1 MTILGRY
8 PECSLGML
16 LRLSVGIHEQ
26 LTLTRECFMAKLGEY
41 EFPEI
46 GLSESIEL
54 GKKIVREF
62 AGEVS
67 RQGLARS
74 LDMSQRG
81 GAFSAR
87 LNALRLWGVGA
98 GRSRVRVTQD
108 GIRAV
113 TPLSAPEGHRARM
126 TLARNVL
133 LFVDVAIRL
142 GDEPYGIERLGVLLE
157 ELSGAGRVNVA
168 RRLTM
173 IDRIFT
179 EVRSYISLVD
189 SNNSTEQPQITS
201 SISTYSKKM
210 STSGFDYP
218 DGLKRFGDY
227 TEKNRDNQ
235 SSSDKIELRLADGNL
250 SLPET
255 VSNLDFA
262 LAVLRARRQLVAAE
276 ELKHGG
282 STPVAPQD
290 FSSS

>member
-1 MTILGRY
+1 MATLGKY
-8 PECSLGML
+8 
-16 LRLSVGIHEQ
+16 Q
-26 LTLTRECFMAKLGEY
+26 
-41 EFPEI
+41 FPEI

-87 LNALRLWGVGA
+87 LNALRLWGVGT

-108 GIRAV
+108 GLSAV
-113 TPLSAPEGHRARM
+113 APLSANEGHRARM

-133 LFVDVAIRL
+133 LFVEVSNRL

-179 EVRSYISLVD
+179 EARPYLSLD
-189 SNNSTEQPQITS
+189 NSGYSAEESQAVS
-201 SISTYSKKM
+201 SISANHSDESDPLEDQENLRYTDN
-210 STSGFDYP
+210 STVIQGRRDTGAHSQRIELALP
-218 DGLKRFGDY
+218 DG
-227 TEKNRDNQ
+227 N
-235 SSSDKIELRLADGNL
+235 I

-255 VSNLDFA
+255 VGNIDAA
-262 LAVLRARRQLVAAE
+262 LAVLWARRQLVVAE
-276 ELKHGG
+276 ELKDGR
-282 STPVAPQD
+282 SIPTPPRD
-290 FSSS
+290 FSSPPV

>member
-1 MTILGRY
+1 MATLGKY
-8 PECSLGML
+8 
-16 LRLSVGIHEQ
+16 Q
-26 LTLTRECFMAKLGEY
+26 
-41 EFPEI
+41 FPEI

-87 LNALRLWGVGA
+87 LNALRLWGVGT

-108 GIRAV
+108 GLSAV
-113 TPLSAPEGHRARM
+113 APLSANEGHRARM

-133 LFVDVAIRL
+133 LFVEVSNRL

-179 EVRSYISLVD
+179 EARPYLSLD
-189 SNNSTEQPQITS
+189 NSGYSAEESQAVS
-201 SISTYSKKM
+201 SISSNHSDESDPLEDRENLRYTDN
-210 STSGFDYP
+210 STVIEGRRDTGVHSQRIELVLP
-218 DGLKRFGDY
+218 DG
-227 TEKNRDNQ
+227 NV
-235 SSSDKIELRLADGNL
+235 

-255 VSNLDFA
+255 VGNIDAA
-262 LAVLRARRQLVAAE
+262 LAVLWARRQLVVAE
-276 ELKHGG
+276 ELKDGR
-282 STPVAPQD
+282 SLPTPPRD
-290 FSSS
+290 FSSPPV

>member
-1 MTILGRY
+1 
-8 PECSLGML
+8 ML
-16 LRLSVGIHEQ
+16 LHLSGRLGDQITVCQE
-26 LTLTRECFMAKLGEY
+26 RVMAKLGEY

-74 LDMSQRG
+74 LGMSQRG

-87 LNALRLWGVGA
+87 LNALRLWGVGT

-108 GIRAV
+108 ALRAV
-113 TPLSAPEGHRARM
+113 TPLSATEGHRARM
-126 TLARNVL
+126 ILARNVL
-133 LFVDVAIRL
+133 LFVEVSTRL

-179 EVRSYISLVD
+179 EARPYLSLDD
-189 SNNSTEQPQITS
+189 SRYSVEESQVVNSTSSDRREENDPLEDEDDSRYTNNSPVTQRRQDTEA
-201 SISTYSKKM
+201 YSH
-210 STSGFDYP
+210 
-218 DGLKRFGDY
+218 R
-227 TEKNRDNQ
+227 
-235 SSSDKIELRLADGNL
+235 IELVLPDGNL

-255 VSNLDFA
+255 VGNLDAA
-262 LAVLRARRQLVAAE
+262 LAVLWARRQLVVAE
-276 ELKHGG
+276 ESNDGR
-282 STPVAPQD
+282 SSPTPPRD
-290 FSSS
+290 FSSPPA

>member
-1 MTILGRY
+1 
-8 PECSLGML
+8 ML
-16 LRLSVGIHEQ
+16 LRRSVGLHDQ
-26 LTLTRECFMAKLGEY
+26 LTLSREWVMAKLGEY

-87 LNALRLWGVGA
+87 LNALRLWGVGT

-108 GIRAV
+108 GLRAV
-113 TPLSAPEGHRARM
+113 TPLSATEGHRARM

-133 LFVDVAIRL
+133 LFVDVSIRL
-142 GDEPYGIERLGVLLE
+142 GDEPYDVERLGVLLE

-179 EVRSYISLVD
+179 EVRSYIPLDD
-189 SNNSTEQPQITS
+189 SSNSTEQPQITS
-201 SISTYSKKM
+201 PISTYSKKM

-218 DGLKRFGDY
+218 DGLNRFGDY
-227 TEKNRDNQ
+227 TEKRRDNQ
-235 SSSDKIELRLADGNL
+235 SSPDKIELRLADGNL

-255 VSNLDFA
+255 VGNLDFA

-282 STPVAPQD
+282 STPAAPQD

>member
-1 MTILGRY
+1 
-8 PECSLGML
+8 
-16 LRLSVGIHEQ
+16 
-26 LTLTRECFMAKLGEY
+26 MAKLGQF

-87 LNALRLWGVGA
+87 LNALRLWGVGT
-98 GRSRVRVTQD
+98 GRSRIRVTQD
-108 GIRAV
+108 GLSAV
-113 TPLSAPEGHRARM
+113 APLSANEGHKARM

-133 LFVDVAIRL
+133 LFVEVSNRL

-179 EVRSYISLVD
+179 EARPYLSLD
-189 SNNSTEQPQITS
+189 NSGYSAEESQDVS
-201 SISTYSKKM
+201 SISSNHSDESDPLEDQENLGYTDN
-210 STSGFDYP
+210 STVTQGRRDTGAHSQRIELALP
-218 DGLKRFGDY
+218 DG
-227 TEKNRDNQ
+227 NV
-235 SSSDKIELRLADGNL
+235 

-255 VSNLDFA
+255 VGNIDAA
-262 LAVLRARRQLVAAE
+262 LAVLWARRQLVVAE
-276 ELKHGG
+276 ELKDGR
-282 STPVAPQD
+282 SIPTPPRD
-290 FSSS
+290 FSSHQFDP